1 MILKQIIPIDN
12 WWALFKKEN
21 GDLGVNRLACLVMI
35 SDVGGDYVVGMVG
48 TRRKNFIIANKQPNF
63 QCYVYAKEEDLT
75 DVIERYKSS
84 QCTNKE
90 INN

>member
-1 MILKQIIPIDN
+1 ML
-12 WWALFKKEN
+12 
-21 GDLGVNRLACLVMI
+21 VRLC
-35 SDVGGDYVVGMVG
+35 GWNVG

-84 QCTNKE
+84 QCTDKE